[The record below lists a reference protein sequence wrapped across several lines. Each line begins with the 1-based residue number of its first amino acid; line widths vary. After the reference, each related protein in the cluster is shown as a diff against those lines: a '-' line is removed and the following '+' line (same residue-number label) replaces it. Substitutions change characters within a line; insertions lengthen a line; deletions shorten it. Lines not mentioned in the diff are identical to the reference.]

1 MRHCV
6 YYNRRN
12 RDTFKTM
19 RLNKGEYNMNY
30 NVICSVMLAIAICGC
45 RSKSETPPSNM
56 EKLDIAVSDR
66 ADWLET
72 TEDLE
77 KVPFD
82 IPPSLVV
89 RMQNAYSV
97 VRDKSLNITN
107 NFDGEEVFGL
117 SQCGFSNAV
126 EIASRPRGEMKF
138 CYDLL
143 TEDER
148 AKVWPFDVESFEAE
162 LESKMVCD
170 EEGLYRLKP
179 EFAEKAGGLKEDG
192 LVAVNPTIRW
202 VNHKMEQ
209 WATAQL
215 DAVCKRM
222 DDESFCKMS
231 GAEVMPK
238 GTIAWD
244 MGEEEYFVISQGD
257 GAWNP
262 RDYMFVLW
270 RDGDD
275 PCVVAS
281 LDSFPNRKEGVAIR
295 GWRYESICINNVAVL
310 EWQHRSRRL
319 SMNPWIM
326 AHGLAI
332 AAEEGVPAA
341 EYNLKVLLD
350 HMPELNEFLVAGES
364 EGGHD

>member
-1 MRHCV
+1 
-6 YYNRRN
+6 
-12 RDTFKTM
+12 
-19 RLNKGEYNMNY
+19 MNY
-30 NVICSVMLAIAICGC
+30 NVICSVMFAIAICGC

-66 ADWLET
+66 ADGLET

-77 KVPFD
+77 HVPFD

-117 SQCGFSNAV
+117 FQCGFSNAV

-148 AKVWPFDVESFEAE
+148 AKIWPFDVESFEAE
-162 LESKMVCD
+162 LESMMVCD

-179 EFAEKAGGLKEDG
+179 EFAEKAGDLKEDG

-209 WATAQL
+209 WAIQQM
-215 DAVCKRM
+215 DAKFSRV
-222 DDESFCKMS
+222 DDETFCKMA
-231 GAEVMPK
+231 GADELPEDVF
-238 GTIAWD
+238 AWD
-244 MGEEEYFVISQGD
+244 MGNEEYFVIIQRD

-281 LDSFPNRKEGVAIR
+281 LDSFPNLKEGVAIR
-295 GWRYESICINNVAVL
+295 GWRYESICVNNVAVL

-319 SMNPWIM
+319 AMNSWII

-332 AAEEGVPAA
+332 SAEDGLTIA

-350 HMPELNEFLVAGES
+350 HMPELIEFLVADES
-364 EGGHD
+364 EGWHD

>member
-1 MRHCV
+1 
-6 YYNRRN
+6 
-12 RDTFKTM
+12 
-19 RLNKGEYNMNY
+19 MNY
-30 NVICSVMLAIAICGC
+30 NVICSVMFAIAICGC

-66 ADWLET
+66 TDGLET
-72 TEDLE
+72 MEDLE

-148 AKVWPFDVESFEAE
+148 AKIWPFDVESFEAE
-162 LESKMVCD
+162 LESMMVCD
-170 EEGLYRLKP
+170 DEGLYRLKP

-202 VNHKMEQ
+202 VNHEMEQ
-209 WATAQL
+209 WAIQQM
-215 DAVCKRM
+215 DAKFSRI
-222 DDESFCKMS
+222 DEKTFRKIS
-231 GAEVMPK
+231 GEE
-238 GTIAWD
+238 TIPEEIVAWT
-244 MGEEEYFVISQGD
+244 MGDEEYFMIVRSD
-257 GAWNP
+257 GAWNS
-262 RDYMFVLW
+262 RDYMYVLW

-275 PCVVAS
+275 PCLVAS

-295 GWRYESICINNVAVL
+295 GWRYESICVNNVAVL

-319 SMNPWIM
+319 AMNPWII

-332 AAEEGVPAA
+332 SAEDGLTIA

-350 HMPELNEFLVAGES
+350 HMPELNEFIVAGEL